1 MNVEK
6 SEIDESSFSTD
17 NSAPKAKVLLEEME
31 ADIICHGPVRDSIYK
46 VGNITFT
53 DNLHTHVTARLY
65 KTKTQQQILSLLW
78 SQVNNLCE
86 GKYTG
91 THGVC
96 ATTMVGAKG
105 IGKTATLKLFN
116 ATAKYE
122 FQNLIELYINMN
134 NVLLDGCPMQK
145 QSIITI
151 LSNELKRI
159 GISIEE
165 NPDLPMLAQRVI
177 AALKKAD
184 VYLHLCVDELDQLYK
199 VNGEQYPSIVQSL
212 HELVYVG
219 NQPSGRIAV
228 LLCSSS
234 AIIENLITT
243 NADERLRD
251 EFVLLKSGATNLN
264 GNKYITKRVY
274 SATPVD
280 LDAVSKILDMSF
292 NEQNKPYLRLI
303 AYASGCSARN
313 VERFIKDS
321 KREHDLIGVTT
332 PEKSLSGGNTTAS
345 EGRFTLWK
353 KILKQLKKRNQRLC
367 DEIFPVN
374 ASIEEI
380 IQNIVSVAWEDRFT
394 PLYYDDIHKI
404 WLKLVKNNHVDSTE
418 NLVNNI
424 LHLADRNWITF
435 DGIRNSRPHQIF
447 PFAMASLG
455 NFILDESNVT
465 GLSQQLQQLIS
476 EGVSAAA
483 KLATGPRVVVASETA
498 VGVAACGCIIS

>member
-1 MNVEK
+1 MQNNLLYCSGINTEK
-6 SEIDESSFSTD
+6 SEVDESSFSTD
-17 NSAPKAKVLLEEME
+17 NSAPKAKVFLEEME
-31 ADIICHGPVRDSIYK
+31 ADIICHGPVRHSIHK
-46 VGNITFT
+46 VGNITTFT
-53 DNLHTHVTARLY
+53 DDLQTHVSTRLY

-91 THGVC
+91 TQGVF

-122 FQNLIELYINMN
+122 FQNLIELYINMS
-134 NVLLDGCPMQK
+134 NVLLKGCPMQEH
-145 QSIITI
+145 SIFTI
-151 LSNELKRI
+151 LANELNRI
-159 GISIEE
+159 GINIEE
-165 NPDLPMLAQRVI
+165 NADMPMLAQRVI

-199 VNGEQYPSIVQSL
+199 IDGVLYPSIVQSL
-212 HELVYVG
+212 HDLVYMG

-228 LLCSSS
+228 LVCASS
-234 AIIENLITT
+234 ALIENLITT

-274 SATPVD
+274 STTPVD
-280 LDAVSKILDMSF
+280 LDAVSKILDMPF
-292 NEQNKPYLRLI
+292 NEQNKPYLRLVT
-303 AYASGCSARN
+303 YASGCSARN
-313 VERFIKDS
+313 VERVIKDS
-321 KREHDLIGVTT
+321 NPEHDLLGVAI
-332 PEKSLSGGNTTAS
+332 PENSLSGGNTTAS
-345 EGRFTLWK
+345 AGRYLLWN

-374 ASIEEI
+374 ASVKEI
-380 IQNIVSVAWEDRFT
+380 IQNILSIAWEDRFT
-394 PLYYDDIHKI
+394 PLCYDDIHKI

-418 NLVNNI
+418 NLANNI

-435 DGIRNSRPHQIF
+435 DGLRNSRPHRIF
-447 PFAMASLG
+447 PFAIG
-455 NFILDESNVT
+455 KF
-465 GLSQQLQQLIS
+465 G
-476 EGVSAAA
+476 
-483 KLATGPRVVVASETA
+483 
-498 VGVAACGCIIS
+498 